1 MCVLLSV
8 VYVYVQLKAILRD
21 RTSVL
26 AGPSGVGKSSIINAL
41 RFVAMDS
48 AQRNRLAKFEDAM
61 ATENDWRFVDSN
73 DSDESSG
80 SDIDVHSAGPQPVR
94 THAAETDAVSNEA
107 AQQQQ
112 QQQQQQRDVEAPAA
126 SRIDGDK
133 PASEQAAWKRRSGS
147 IYGAQVQ
154 LHSQSAVFASSTC
167 TGRAQAWLM
176 L

>member
-8 VYVYVQLKAILRD
+8 VHVHLQLKEILRD
-21 RTSVL
+21 KTSVL

-48 AQRNRLAKFEDAM
+48 AQRDRLAKFEDAM
-61 ATENDWRFVDSN
+61 ATEYDWRFVDS
-73 DSDESSG
+73 SDESSG

-94 THAAETDAVSNEA
+94 THAAETDEVSDEA

-112 QQQQQQRDVEAPAA
+112 QQRYVEAAAA

-154 LHSQSAVFASSTC
+154 LHSQSPAFFASSTC
-167 TGRAQAWLM
+167 TRRAQTWFM